1 MSPSHHPRIPPPGWA
16 ALVHLVSDRME
27 SVRPTP
33 GVQIPNAPGDSA
45 WRWNVG
51 MERIC
56 VFDQKHYSKV
66 KPMEIDETLLRTHII
81 T

>member
-1 MSPSHHPRIPPPGWA
+1 MALGWA

-27 SVRPTP
+27 SVMLTP

-51 MERIC
+51 NERIC
-56 VFDQKHYSKV
+56 ASHWHGSMYNMGAGV
-66 KPMEIDETLLRTHII
+66 
-81 T
+81 